1 MSSVLRVI
9 LVIGSVC
16 FHIHFEYGENQ
27 KAGTQVCPH
36 MDSHQPELCVA
47 IPFSRDPV
55 FIAAL
60 MHVELPVNA
69 CIFV

>member
-16 FHIHFEYGENQ
+16 FFIFILNMVRTKSWNSSMPY
-27 KAGTQVCPH
+27 
-36 MDSHQPELCVA
+36 MDSHQLQLCAV

-55 FIAAL
+55 FYCSA
-60 MHVELPVNA
+60 HA
-69 CIFV
+69 C